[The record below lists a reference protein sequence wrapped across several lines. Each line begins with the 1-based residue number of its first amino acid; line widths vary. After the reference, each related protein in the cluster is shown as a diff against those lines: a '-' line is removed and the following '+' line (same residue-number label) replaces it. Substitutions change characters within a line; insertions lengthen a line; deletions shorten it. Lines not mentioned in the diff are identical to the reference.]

1 MLTKTD
7 LPPDTLSKKPA
18 IDPQAFIARGAQVI
32 GDVRLAAGASVWYNA
47 VVRGDINYIE
57 IGQRSNLQDGVIVH
71 LENFLPCIVGNDVTV
86 GHGAILHG
94 CTIEDGCLI
103 GMGAI
108 VLSGAKIGR
117 GSVIAAGA
125 LVKENAEIPPFSMM
139 VGMPAKLLRTLDE
152 GALQTNLK
160 WAAKYV
166 ALSEVHR
173 QKVGNA
179 EALPR

>member
-1 MLTKTD
+1 
-7 LPPDTLSKKPA
+7 
-18 IDPQAFIARGAQVI
+18 PQAFIARGAQVI